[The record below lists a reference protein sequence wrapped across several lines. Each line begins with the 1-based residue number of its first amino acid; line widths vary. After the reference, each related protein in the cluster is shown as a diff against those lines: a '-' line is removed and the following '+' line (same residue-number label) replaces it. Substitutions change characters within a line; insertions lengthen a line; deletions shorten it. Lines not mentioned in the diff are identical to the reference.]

1 MSPGRAPAAAA
12 GAAPVAPS
20 GAAPGTGD
28 GWSAG
33 AAQALGAVLG
43 AGALLLPAA
52 LAPQPG
58 PWTGVAVAGVLAG
71 WCLLVA
77 AAGGTADAGPVAFV
91 RDRLGPGP
99 ARAATALY
107 FGGFATGQAGVAL
120 GAAGFALGDSGWRAY
135 AAAAGVLCSAAA
147 SAWFAPRG
155 LSPAGRRL
163 RPAAV
168 LALAVAWRVLG
179 GPLPGPGAEDRAGWA
194 ALLVAVPLLFGW
206 VGLEGA
212 VPAAARRRTL
222 GGTLLGIAL
231 AAALYCV
238 LLGPPPA
245 VSAPPPAA
253 AAVGATLGIGSAALC
268 WTYCRTNLQA
278 TAARW
283 TELTG
288 RTRRGGVVAAALIAL
303 GVLVLGG
310 AARWGLPALLIGPGA
325 ATAALYTLIAV
336 AAVRRPRP
344 RPRPQEPTDHDHAD
358 PGHSE
363 RAAHVLEGAARPAG

>member
-1 MSPGRAPAAAA
+1 MTPPHSW
-12 GAAPVAPS
+12 S
-20 GAAPGTGD
+20 G
-28 GWSAG
+28 G
-33 AAQALGAVLG
+33 AAQVLGAVLG

-58 PWTGVAVAGVLAG
+58 PWTGAAVAGVLAG

-77 AAGGTADAGPVAFV
+77 AAGGTADSGPVAFV
-91 RDRLGPGP
+91 QDRLGPRP

-120 GAAGFALGDSGWRAY
+120 GAAEFALGDSGWRAY
-135 AAAAGVLCSAAA
+135 AVAAGVLCSAAA
-147 SAWFAPRG
+147 YAWFAPRG

-163 RPAAV
+163 RLAAV
-168 LALAVAWRVLG
+168 LALAVAWRALG
-179 GPLPGPGAEDRAGWA
+179 GPLPGAGPGGGDRAGWA

-212 VPAAARRRTL
+212 VPAAARRRAL

-231 AAALYCV
+231 AAALYAV

-245 VSAPPPAA
+245 AAAPPPDA
-253 AAVGATLGIGSAALC
+253 AAVGAALGFGSAALC

-278 TAARW
+278 TATRW

-288 RTRRGGVVAAALIAL
+288 RTRPGGVAAAALIAL

-310 AARWGLPALLIGPGA
+310 AAHWDLPHLLIGPGA
-325 ATAALYTLIAV
+325 ATAALYALIAV

-344 RPRPQEPTDHDHAD
+344 RPQEPTDHDHSD
-358 PGHSE
+358 RS
-363 RAAHVLEGAARPAG
+363 RVLEGAARPAG

>member
-1 MSPGRAPAAAA
+1 MTPGRAPVAAPAA
-12 GAAPVAPS
+12 G
-20 GAAPGTGD
+20 GD

-58 PWTGVAVAGVLAG
+58 PWTGVALAGVLAA

-77 AAGGTADAGPVAFV
+77 AGGGTADSGPVAFV

-135 AAAAGVLCSAAA
+135 PVAAGVLCSAAA
-147 SAWFAPRG
+147 YAWFAPRG

-163 RPAAV
+163 RLAAV

-179 GPLPGPGAEDRAGWA
+179 GPLPGPGTGDRAGWA
-194 ALLVAVPLLFGW
+194 ALLAAVPLLFGW

-212 VPAAARRRTL
+212 VPAAARRRAL

-245 VSAPPPAA
+245 PSPPPPAA
-253 AAVGATLGIGSAALC
+253 ATALGLGSAALC

-278 TAARW
+278 TSARW

-303 GVLVLGG
+303 GALALGG
-310 AARWGLPALLIGPGA
+310 AAHWDLPVLLLGPGA
-325 ATAALYTLIAV
+325 ATAVLYALIAV

-344 RPRPQEPTDHDHAD
+344 RSQETDDHDHSD
-358 PGHSE
+358 RH
-363 RAAHVLEGAARPAG
+363 RVLEGAARPAG

>member
-1 MSPGRAPAAAA
+1 MTR
-12 GAAPVAPS
+12 
-20 GAAPGTGD
+20 TD
-28 GWSAG
+28 TWSAG
-33 AAQALGAVLG
+33 AAKALGAVLG

-52 LAPQPG
+52 LAPRPG
-58 PWTGVAVAGVLAG
+58 PWTGVAVAGALAG

-77 AAGGTADAGPVAFV
+77 AAGGTEDCGPVAFV

-120 GAAGFALGDSGWRAY
+120 GAAEFTPLGDSGWRAY
-135 AAAAGVLCSAAA
+135 AVAAGVLCSAAA
-147 SAWFAPRG
+147 YAWCLPRG

-163 RPAAV
+163 RLAAV
-168 LALAVAWRVLG
+168 LALAVSWRALG
-179 GPLPGPGAEDRAGWA
+179 GPLPGPGSDGWSGGWAGGWSGGWAGSWAGA

-212 VPAAARRRTL
+212 VPALPRRRAL

-231 AAALYCV
+231 AAALYTV
-238 LLGPPPA
+238 LLGPPA
-245 VSAPPPAA
+245 TAAQAPLPAA
-253 AAVGATLGIGSAALC
+253 AAVEAALGLGSAALC
-268 WTYCRTNLQA
+268 WTYCRTNLHA

-288 RTRRGGVVAAALIAL
+288 RTRRGGLVAAGLIAL
-303 GVLVLGG
+303 AVLALGR
-310 AARWGLPALLIGPGA
+310 AAHWDLPILLIGPGA

-336 AAVRRPRP
+336 AAVRRPRS
-344 RPRPQEPTDHDHAD
+344 QEPTEHDHSD
-358 PGHSE
+358 
-363 RAAHVLEGAARPAG
+363 RFRVLEGAARSAG

>member
-1 MSPGRAPAAAA
+1 MTPDPARTPAAA
-12 GAAPVAPS
+12 G
-20 GAAPGTGD
+20 GD
-28 GWSAG
+28 GST
-33 AAQALGAVLG
+33 AAAAKTLGAVLG

-52 LAPQPG
+52 FAPQPG
-58 PWTGVAVAGVLAG
+58 PWTGIALAGVLAG

-77 AAGGTADAGPVAFV
+77 AAGGTQDSGPVAFV

-135 AAAAGVLCSAAA
+135 PVAAGILCTAAAY
-147 SAWFAPRG
+147 AWSAPRG

-163 RPAAV
+163 RLAAV
-168 LALAVAWRVLG
+168 LALAVSWRVLG
-179 GPLPGPGAEDRAGWA
+179 GPLPHPGTAGRA
-194 ALLVAVPLLFGW
+194 ALLLAVPLLFGW

-212 VPAAARRRTL
+212 VPALPRRRAL

-231 AAALYCV
+231 AAALYAV
-238 LLGPPPA
+238 LQGPPPA
-245 VSAPPPAA
+245 APAPPAA
-253 AAVGATLGIGSAALC
+253 AAAALGLGSAAVC

-288 RTRRGGVVAAALIAL
+288 RSRRGGVLAAAAIAL
-303 GVLVLGG
+303 GVLAAGRAAHWDVPVL
-310 AARWGLPALLIGPGA
+310 LLGPGA
-325 ATAALYTLIAV
+325 ATAALYTLIAL
-336 AAVRRPRP
+336 AAVR
-344 RPRPQEPTDHDHAD
+344 RPRPQEPTDHDHDHAD
-358 PGHSE
+358 RVP
-363 RAAHVLEGAARPAG
+363 VLEGAARPAG

>member
-1 MSPGRAPAAAA
+1 MTRTDTWSG
-12 GAAPVAPS
+12 GAS
-20 GAAPGTGD
+20 
-28 GWSAG
+28 
-33 AAQALGAVLG
+33 QALGAVLG

-58 PWTGVAVAGVLAG
+58 PWAGIAVAGVLAG

-77 AAGGTADAGPVAFV
+77 AAGGTEGCGPVAFV

-120 GAAGFALGDSGWRAY
+120 GAAEFVSLGDSGWRAY
-135 AAAAGVLCSAAA
+135 AVAAGVLGSAAA
-147 SAWFAPRG
+147 YAWRVPRG
-155 LSPAGRRL
+155 PSPAGRRL
-163 RPAAV
+163 RLAAV
-168 LALAVAWRVLG
+168 LALAVSWRAFG
-179 GPLPGPGAEDRAGWA
+179 GPLPGPGSGGWAEGWTGTSTGSWTGA

-212 VPAAARRRTL
+212 VPALPRRRAL

-231 AAALYCV
+231 AAALYAV
-238 LLGPPPA
+238 LLGPPA
-245 VSAPPPAA
+245 GAAQAPPPAA
-253 AAVGATLGIGSAALC
+253 AAVEAALGIGSAALC
-268 WTYCRTNLQA
+268 WAYCRTNLHA
-278 TAARW
+278 TATRW

-288 RTRRGGVVAAALIAL
+288 RSRRGGLVAAGLIAL
-303 GVLVLGG
+303 AVLALGR
-310 AARWGLPALLIGPGA
+310 AARWDLPVLLIGPGA

-344 RPRPQEPTDHDHAD
+344 QEPTDHDRSD
-358 PGHSE
+358 
-363 RAAHVLEGAARPAG
+363 RFRVLEGAARSAG

>member
-1 MSPGRAPAAAA
+1 MTPGRAPAAAQA
-12 GAAPVAPS
+12 ASLAATPGA
-20 GAAPGTGD
+20 GD

-77 AAGGTADAGPVAFV
+77 AAGGTADSGPVAFV

-135 AAAAGVLCSAAA
+135 AAAVGVLCSAAA
-147 SAWFAPRG
+147 YAWYAPRG

-163 RPAAV
+163 RLAAV

-179 GPLPGPGAEDRAGWA
+179 GPLPGPGTGDRSGWA

-212 VPAAARRRTL
+212 VPAAARRRAL

-231 AAALYCV
+231 AASLYSV

-245 VSAPPPAA
+245 ASAPPPAA
-253 AAVGATLGIGSAALC
+253 VAALGLGSAALC

-310 AARWGLPALLIGPGA
+310 AARWDLPVLLIGPGA

-344 RPRPQEPTDHDHAD
+344 RPRPQEPTDHDHDHAD
-358 PGHSE
+358 
-363 RAAHVLEGAARPAG
+363 RDRVLEGAARPAG